1 MDTFY
6 YKGVS
11 FQGDVVEGFFDCND
25 KSDVADMLK
34 KKGYIPVRIEK
45 RKNKSLV
52 DSLRLLTS
60 RIGYKDFAVFCRQF
74 AIMLEAGIP
83 VIECLSIISQQTPNP
98 VFKKTLEKM
107 VYDLKR
113 GLTLAEAFKNE
124 SNIFPEILISMVEAG
139 EVSGRLDE
147 VLKKLSVYFENLSKQ
162 REKIKNSLTYP
173 IVLSI
178 VAFFVVVFLMN
189 SVIPTFVSLF
199 SEAKAELPFTTRV
212 LLLISQKFNTIL
224 IIILLFVILVIAL
237 YYKLMENPQI
247 AYKMDYYKLNLP
259 IIGRFIRKGLTAN
272 FASTLA
278 ILIASGI
285 PILKSL
291 EVVERVIQNRVFEKD
306 LEKAREDLRKGKSLY
321 EALER
326 SELPMML
333 KKMIGVGEE
342 AGALED
348 MLSRTAGFFENE
360 MEFER
365 ERLLSL
371 IEPIMIVSLA
381 LIVGFI
387 VVAIVMP
394 IFTIYSFY

>member
-11 FQGDVVEGFFDCND
+11 FQGDVVEGFFDCSD

-83 VIECLSIISQQTPNP
+83 VIECLIIISQQTANP

-189 SVIPTFVSLF
+189 SVIPTFISLF

-212 LLLISQKFNTIL
+212 LLYISQKFNTIL
-224 IIILLFVILVIAL
+224 VIILLFIILVIAL

-259 IIGRFIRKGLTAN
+259 IIGRFIRKGITTN
-272 FASTLA
+272 FANTLA
-278 ILIASGI
+278 ILIATGI

-291 EVVERVIQNRVFEKD
+291 EVVERVIQNRVFKKD
-306 LEKAREDLRKGKSLY
+306 LEKAREDLRKGKSLH
-321 EALER
+321 EALEK

-348 MLSRTAGFFENE
+348 MLSKTVGFFENE

-381 LIVGFI
+381 LVVGFI
-387 VVAIVMP
+387 VVAVVMP

>member
-34 KKGYIPVRIEK
+34 KKGYIPVRIKK

-83 VIECLSIISQQTPNP
+83 VIECLSIISQQAPNP

-247 AYKMDYYKLNLP
+247 AYKVDYFKLNIP
-259 IIGRFIRKGLTAN
+259 VIGRFLRKGITAN
-272 FASTLA
+272 FANTLA

-291 EVVERVIQNRVFEKD
+291 EVVERVIQNRVFKKD

-321 EALER
+321 EALEK

-333 KKMIGVGEE
+333 LKMIGVGEE

-348 MLSRTAGFFENE
+348 MLSKTAGFFENE

-381 LIVGFI
+381 LVVGFI